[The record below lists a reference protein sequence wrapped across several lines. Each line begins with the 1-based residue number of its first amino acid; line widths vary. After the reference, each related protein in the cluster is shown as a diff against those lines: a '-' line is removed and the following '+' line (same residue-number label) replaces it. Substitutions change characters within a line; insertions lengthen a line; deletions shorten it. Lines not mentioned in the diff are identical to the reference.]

1 MNVKAV
7 WNGMMNNL
15 EEKSPR
21 IKVAVGVAG
30 LVGAAIGACVASTK
44 LKEEIKEE
52 TKAYED
58 IRKIRNAQKAE
69 EKGETLP
76 EEEVVSKDVTFT
88 YTDKDFSKDILRV
101 TRNLAKKLVKL
112 YGIPFVVAVA
122 SIYLIFNGTSV
133 LNSRY
138 LAMSA
143 SYSTVVKAFDMY
155 RERVKERYGEEVEQD
170 IYYGTRTEK
179 VEVEEVDEES
189 GEVKKVKKNVKVSDD
204 PTACSPYAFI
214 FDERFGEYVN
224 DINMCE
230 KLASAWQSLMN
241 EELKR
246 KRYLVLNDLYDKF
259 SAPDEM
265 YTADS
270 MIIGWRSKKDE
281 TNDARIDFRI
291 QRIFITDENGR
302 RVPRIL
308 IDPNVEGDIYKK
320 VTKDLGY
327 VA

>member
-1 MNVKAV
+1 MNVKAA
-7 WNGMMNNL
+7 WNDLMVNL

-44 LKEEIKEE
+44 LKEEVKEE

-69 EKGETLP
+69 KKGEVFP
-76 EEEVVSKDVTFT
+76 EEETVSKDVTFI
-88 YTDKDFSKDILRV
+88 YTDKDFSKDILKV
-101 TRNLAKKLVKL
+101 TRSLAKKLVKL
-112 YGIPFVVAVA
+112 YGIPFVVAATSV
-122 SIYLIFNGTSV
+122 YLIFNGTSV

-143 SYSTVVKAFDMY
+143 SYSTLAKAFEMY
-155 RERVKERYGEEVEQD
+155 RERIKERYGEEVEQD
-170 IYYGTRTEK
+170 IYYGRTTEK
-179 VEVEEVDEES
+179 LEVEEVDEES

-230 KLASAWQSLMN
+230 KLARAWQSLMN

-246 KRYLVLNDLYDKF
+246 KRYLVINYLYDLF
-259 SAPDEM
+259 GAPDEM

-320 VTKDLGY
+320 VIKDLDY
-327 VA
+327 AA